1 MRHLFTSIAMGLACL
16 GLWAQPVGIVP
27 DSKILAA
34 PFSPADEAA
43 FMRPGKVFYP
53 ETWFHFIGGNISREG
68 IDADMQAIAD
78 AGISGVQWFH
88 GSGEMWPGTTRH
100 LTQLTPEWEDMVSY
114 VGRKADSLGLRLTIQ
129 TCPGWSMAGG
139 PWIKPENAMRQLVWS
154 RTDIPVG
161 EKATVILKGQPSD
174 EPWRDYHDIKVLAF
188 PTPLGDTGEALVP
201 EPTSGPEEWKELFKG
216 LNTKDI
222 QLQPGT
228 ITTVTFTLPKGE
240 VIRTLELP
248 PVGAFSH
255 NFCYDPGIHV
265 KLIAKT
271 GSGEDKTL
279 VDADLPMSNWQDG
292 GVNNMV
298 LACNEVEGAESYTFT
313 LTNAHPASVRFVR
326 FWSAARKNSWR
337 GEAGWTLIAKE
348 PFQQH
353 TEQNPLAFVKTK
365 DIIDITGKMKPDGT
379 LDWTAPS
386 GDCPQGTWTVLR
398 FGHVN
403 FGKRNAPATPEATGW
418 ECSKFDPK
426 GAEIQFANYVGMLQ
440 DGPLGGKAKG
450 MLMDSWEC
458 NTQTWTDT
466 MEKDFKNAAGY
477 DLAVRLPALMGYV
490 LDSQEETSRFLI
502 DWRRTANGLY
512 VENFFRKM
520 TELAHGKGLEVQ
532 YETAGSD
539 VVTMDPIEYFKY
551 ADVPMCEFW
560 QPFTEGYVGD
570 LDFKPIEP
578 TESAAHLYGKPRV
591 ASESFTSFSLTWD
604 EHWQMLK
611 EVANFNMAAGVT
623 HNVFHTYTHN
633 PQVGFLP
640 PGTTFG
646 GAIGTPFLR
655 GQTWW
660 KYMDHFT
667 TYLARTSY
675 LLERGR
681 PVQDVLW
688 YLGDEVGHK
697 PSQYTGSGKRQSGD
711 IRFPDGFKYDYC
723 NPDALLNR
731 ISVKNGKLVTP
742 EGIEYEVLWIPE
754 NERMLPETIE
764 KIKELVNNGA
774 KVIAKAPVAPATL
787 NEVEANRFDQAVKSL
802 WEGIPEGKIR
812 KIGKGKL
819 AVGVELADA
828 LKAFGLKPH
837 IQDGGAE
844 IIWSEREV
852 DGAKWY
858 YIAAPVG
865 EGFNGTIKLEG
876 KGKAEWW
883 DPVNGTVKSLKA
895 KGWGRMKKVNLD
907 LANAESGFVVF
918 RSGTSSPAAK
928 EKAFAPKPDAGQIA
942 IEGWTV
948 KFPNGWGAPTEPI
961 AINELKPWKDLP
973 LGEEGKAFS
982 GTATYEASFTIDK
995 GQLGKDL
1002 VLDLGKVDFI
1012 ADVKV
1017 NGKSAGVLWT
1027 EPYSLN
1033 IKDFIQEG
1041 ENTLTVDVTGTWYN
1055 RLAYDASQPEAQRK
1069 TWTIAGP
1076 AAGSQL
1082 HDSGLLGPV
1091 FIEY

>member
-1 MRHLFTSIAMGLACL
+1 M
-16 GLWAQPVGIVP
+16 
-27 DSKILAA
+27 
-34 PFSPADEAA
+34 
-43 FMRPGKVFYP
+43 
-53 ETWFHFIGGNISREG
+53 
-68 IDADMQAIAD
+68 
-78 AGISGVQWFH
+78 
-88 GSGEMWPGTTRH
+88 
-100 LTQLTPEWEDMVSY
+100 
-114 VGRKADSLGLRLTIQ
+114 
-129 TCPGWSMAGG
+129 
-139 PWIKPENAMRQLVWS
+139 
-154 RTDIPVG
+154 
-161 EKATVILKGQPSD
+161 
-174 EPWRDYHDIKVLAF
+174 
-188 PTPLGDTGEALVP
+188 
-201 EPTSGPEEWKELFKG
+201 
-216 LNTKDI
+216 
-222 QLQPGT
+222 
-228 ITTVTFTLPKGE
+228 
-240 VIRTLELP
+240 
-248 PVGAFSH
+248 
-255 NFCYDPGIHV
+255 
-265 KLIAKT
+265 
-271 GSGEDKTL
+271 
-279 VDADLPMSNWQDG
+279 
-292 GVNNMV
+292 
-298 LACNEVEGAESYTFT
+298 
-313 LTNAHPASVRFVR
+313 
-326 FWSAARKNSWR
+326 
-337 GEAGWTLIAKE
+337 
-348 PFQQH
+348 
-353 TEQNPLAFVKTK
+353 
-365 DIIDITGKMKPDGT
+365 
-379 LDWTAPS
+379 
-386 GDCPQGTWTVLR
+386 
-398 FGHVN
+398 
-403 FGKRNAPATPEATGW
+403 
-418 ECSKFDPK
+418 
-426 GAEIQFANYVGMLQ
+426 
-440 DGPLGGKAKG
+440 
-450 MLMDSWEC
+450 
-458 NTQTWTDT
+458 
-466 MEKDFKNAAGY
+466 
-477 DLAVRLPALMGYV
+477 
-490 LDSQEETSRFLI
+490 
-502 DWRRTANGLY
+502 
-512 VENFFRKM
+512 
-520 TELAHGKGLEVQ
+520 
-532 YETAGSD
+532 
-539 VVTMDPIEYFKY
+539 
-551 ADVPMCEFW
+551 
-560 QPFTEGYVGD
+560 
-570 LDFKPIEP
+570 
-578 TESAAHLYGKPRV
+578 
-591 ASESFTSFSLTWD
+591 
-604 EHWQMLK
+604 
-611 EVANFNMAAGVT
+611 
-623 HNVFHTYTHN
+623 
-633 PQVGFLP
+633 
-640 PGTTFG
+640 
-646 GAIGTPFLR
+646 
-655 GQTWW
+655 
-660 KYMDHFT
+660 
-667 TYLARTSY
+667 
-675 LLERGR
+675 
-681 PVQDVLW
+681 
-688 YLGDEVGHK
+688 
-697 PSQYTGSGKRQSGD
+697 
-711 IRFPDGFKYDYC
+711 
-723 NPDALLNR
+723 NR

-787 NEVEANRFDQAVKSL
+787 NEDDANRFDQAVKSL